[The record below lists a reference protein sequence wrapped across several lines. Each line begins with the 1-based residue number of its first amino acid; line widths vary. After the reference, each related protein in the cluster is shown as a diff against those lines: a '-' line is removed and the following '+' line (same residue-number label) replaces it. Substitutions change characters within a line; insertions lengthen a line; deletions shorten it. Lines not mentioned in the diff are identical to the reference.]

1 MFTNGFWYT
10 LDTMIQKLIKGMTT
24 LEAKLVEFISL
35 DYRSLAALRITVGIT
50 LMLDLIQRATSLY
63 VHYTDNGVLP
73 RLDMLKYWNNDWWIS
88 LHMANG
94 SLWFQIILFI
104 IAFLFALSLTLGYRT
119 RLVMVVSWFLLLS
132 LHARNPLVLQGGD
145 VVFRVTLF
153 WMMFLPLNK
162 HWSLDR
168 LFNKTN
174 PPEKKTYA
182 SVATLAYITQV
193 CLLYVMTGLLK
204 TGAAWHV
211 DGTATYYALSIDQL
225 ITPVGAWLLHFPHI
239 LPWLTWFVLYVETY
253 GAILLFIP
261 FYTSQFRILGLSLFA
276 ILQLGFNS
284 SMRLGL
290 FGLIAVGTTVGILPS
305 YFWDKLD
312 GFVDRRIRVHAKK
325 GLSIYYDGDCTF
337 CAKAVSIIKRFFLL
351 HPSTYLAS
359 GYTDEKVLKEMDA
372 RTSWVVVDVHG
383 NYSYGWNGF
392 ATILGYSPYLAWKQP
407 IAHLKPIAWLG
418 EKLYRFVAMHR
429 RTVCVPLI
437 AEENTFVKKLGTTI
451 VQAFLLV
458 ILIYVVLMNIDTL
471 GKTQYINGQV
481 QWISS
486 LTRLDQRFDMF
497 APTPLLED
505 GWYVFPGKLNDG
517 TEIDVFRNG
526 APVSYTKPKWG
537 AYEYK
542 DQRWQKYMMNLWSA
556 NLSQFREGYG
566 KYLCRE
572 WNKTHTGE
580 KQLIEYDMIF
590 MVERTPAPGQPQSPV
605 EPQTIWHH
613 QCF

>member
-1 MFTNGFWYT
+1 MMKRLIT
-10 LDTMIQKLIKGMTT
+10 LFQKIEHKI
-24 LEAKLVEFISL
+24 VEFVSL
-35 DYRSLAALRITVGIT
+35 DYRSLALLRITIGIT
-50 LMLDLIQRATSLY
+50 LMLDLAQRATSLY
-63 VHYTDNGVLP
+63 AHYTDSGVLP
-73 RLDMLKYWNNDWWIS
+73 RLDILKYWNNDWWIS
-88 LHMANG
+88 IHMANG
-94 SLWFQIILFI
+94 ALWFQVVLFS
-104 IAFLFALSLTLGYRT
+104 IACIFALSLTFGYRT
-119 RLVMVVSWFLLLS
+119 KLSMIVSWFLLIS

-145 VVFRVTLF
+145 VVLRVITF

-162 HWSLDR
+162 RWSLDR
-168 LFNKTN
+168 LFNKTA
-174 PPEKKTYA
+174 PADEKTYA
-182 SVATLAYITQV
+182 SISSVAYIVQI

-204 TGAAWHV
+204 TGAAWHA

-225 ITPVGAWLLHFPHI
+225 ITPTGAWVLTHLGQV

-261 FYTSQFRILGLSLFA
+261 FFTPQFRILGLSLFA
-276 ILQLGFNS
+276 ILQIGFNTN
-284 SMRLGL
+284 MRLGL
-290 FGLIAVGTTVGILPS
+290 FGLIAIGVTLGMLPS
-305 YFWDKLD
+305 YFWDKLNT
-312 GFVDRRIRVHAKK
+312 FMHRRVRARAKED
-325 GLSIYYDGDCTF
+325 LSIYYDGDCTF
-337 CAKAVSIIKRFFLL
+337 CAKVVSIIKRLFLL
-351 HPSTYLAS
+351 HENTHIAP

-372 RTSWVVVDVHG
+372 RTSWVIVDSNG
-383 NYSYGWNGF
+383 NQTYGWNGL
-392 ATILGYSPYLAWKQP
+392 ATILGYSPYLAWAQS
-407 IAHLKPIAWLG
+407 IAHLKPIAWFG
-418 EKLYRFVAMHR
+418 EKIYAFVATHR
-429 RTVCVPLI
+429 KTVCTPLI
-437 AEENTFVKKLGTTI
+437 PEEKTFIKKLVGTAT
-451 VQAFLLV
+451 QAFLLV
-458 ILIYVVLMNIDTL
+458 LLIYVVLMNIDTL
-471 GKTQYINGQV
+471 GKTQYISAQV
-481 QWISS
+481 QWIGS

-505 GWYVFPGKLNDG
+505 GWYVFPGKLSDG

-526 APVSYTKPKWG
+526 APVSYAKPKWG

-580 KQLIEYDMIF
+580 KQLMEYDMMF